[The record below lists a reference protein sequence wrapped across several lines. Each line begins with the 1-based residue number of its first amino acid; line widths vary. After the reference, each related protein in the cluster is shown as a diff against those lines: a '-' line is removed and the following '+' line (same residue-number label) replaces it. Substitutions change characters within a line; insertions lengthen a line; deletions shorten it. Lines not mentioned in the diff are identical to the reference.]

1 MTTHRDDERSDRT
14 MTATAPP
21 DEATRT
27 PEPGHG
33 STKPPLSQRV
43 RLTLGRF
50 GGVWL
55 PAIALV
61 LWTVVPLLVSLSV
74 SFKEPAQVFA
84 NPQLLPQDFTLDAYA
99 RVLQRPGFQ
108 SALFNSVV
116 IGFGSLAVTLLLG
129 VPAAYAFARFRF
141 RGRHLL
147 LLFSLLPMLVPKV
160 GLMVPLYRLAVSINA
175 IDSRL
180 FLILVFTGMLLPL
193 ATWLMVGFFQAI
205 PKDLEEAA
213 AVDGASLL
221 STLRRIVIP
230 LSLPA
235 LITVSVLAFREAW
248 NEFELV
254 LALTQSGGAR
264 TLPYELFLMQD
275 AVGIPDYPLENAFA
289 LLTVVPLVL
298 VYLRIERYVT
308 QGVLSGAVK

>member
-1 MTTHRDDERSDRT
+1 MTTT
-14 MTATAPP
+14 TPP
-21 DEATRT
+21 EDAVRVEAA
-27 PEPGHG
+27 EAVAV
-33 STKPPLSQRV
+33 KPPLGQRV
-43 RLTLGRF
+43 LIALGRV

-55 PAIALV
+55 PALGLV
-61 LWTVVPLLVSLSV
+61 LWTLMPLLVSISI
-74 SFKEPAQVFA
+74 SFKEPANVFA
-84 NPQLLPQDFTLDAYA
+84 NPELIPDQPTVDAYA
-99 RVLQRPGFQ
+99 RVIARQGFQ
-108 SALFNSVV
+108 NSLFNSIVV
-116 IGFGSLAVTLLLG
+116 GFGSLLATLVLA
-129 VPAAYAFARFRF
+129 VPAAYAFARFEF

-160 GLMVPLYRLAVSINA
+160 GLMVPLFRMAVSLDA

-180 FLILVFTGMLLPL
+180 FLAFVFTGMLLPL

-205 PKDLEEAA
+205 PKELEEAA
-213 AVDGASLL
+213 AVDGAPLFQ
-221 STLRRIVIP
+221 TLWRIVLP

-254 LALTQSGGAR
+254 LALTESGEAR

-275 AVGIPDYPLENAFA
+275 AVGIPDFPLENAFA
-289 LLTVVPLVL
+289 LLTVIPLVL

-308 QGVLSGAVK
+308 QGILSGSMK